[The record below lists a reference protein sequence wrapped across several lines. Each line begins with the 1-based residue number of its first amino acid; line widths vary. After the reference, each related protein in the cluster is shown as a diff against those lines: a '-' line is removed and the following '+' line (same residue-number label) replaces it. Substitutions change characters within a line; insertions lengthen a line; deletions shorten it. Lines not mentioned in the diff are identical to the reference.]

1 MVLFFKELVKYLIA
15 YYFLFSIREML
26 NLVKSIIPALI
37 TALTIN
43 GFSILTKPVNAGLF
57 LSPMY
62 LKMESEQ
69 GQSKGVLQVGNTGS
83 KPIRVRLSAT
93 AFTYN
98 KNGVFQ
104 RSDRNNNNESPNQAL
119 DHDLTPYLRY
129 SPREMVVPGNSSR
142 RVRLISLLP
151 PSLPEGEYRT
161 SIFAETLQE
170 TTDSQG
176 FKVGFNMSIGS
187 ALYVAKGETN
197 PDITIIDS
205 NFNSNNSQIKILVN
219 NSGNATAKGSI
230 NWTLKQGKNVITSG
244 KSGGSFLPDSQTNI
258 VLNRNLIKKNSPSN
272 FTPGNYQLEG
282 EIIWDKADQKET
294 TSFNFDL
301 EI

>member
-1 MVLFFKELVKYLIA
+1 MF
-15 YYFLFSIREML
+15 
-26 NLVKSIIPALI
+26 NPNKSIIPALI

-43 GFSILTKPVNAGLF
+43 GLSIFTKPVNAGLF

-69 GQSKGVLQVGNTGS
+69 GQSKGVLQVGNTS
-83 KPIRVRLSAT
+83 SRPIRVRLSVT

-104 RSDRNNNNESPNQAL
+104 RRDRIGKTGKTDSNHKAL

-129 SPREMVVPGNSSR
+129 SPREMVIPGNDSR

-161 SIFAETLQE
+161 AIFAETLQE
-170 TTDSQG
+170 TTNSQG
-176 FKVGFNMSIGS
+176 FKMGFNMSIGS
-187 ALYVAKGETN
+187 ALYVAKGETD
-197 PDITIIDS
+197 PDITIVDS
-205 NFNSNNSQIKILVN
+205 NFNSNNNKIEMLVN

-230 NWTLKQGKNVITSG
+230 NWTLKQGKNVVATG
-244 KSGGSFLPDSQTNI
+244 QSGGSFLPDSQTNI
-258 VLNRNLIKKNSPSN
+258 VLNRNQDKKSNSNSN

-282 EIIWDKADQKET
+282 EIVWDKADQKQAS
-294 TSFNFDL
+294 SFNFDL